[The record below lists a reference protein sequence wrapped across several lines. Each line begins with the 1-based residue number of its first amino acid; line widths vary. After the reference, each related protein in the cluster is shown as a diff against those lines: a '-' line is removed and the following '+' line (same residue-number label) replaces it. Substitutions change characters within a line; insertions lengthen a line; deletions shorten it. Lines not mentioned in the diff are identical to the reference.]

1 MGNMAAK
8 VDMTVLPVGEAMS
21 LSPLVARVL
30 APNPSHFTYTG
41 TQSYV
46 VGTRDVAIIDPG
58 PADDVHLD
66 ALIAAIAGRPV
77 RAILCTHTH
86 RDHSP
91 AAAPL
96 AERTGAPVIGCAPL
110 TLDDD
115 GPRADAAFDA
125 AYRPDDVLTDGALLT
140 GDGWTLAIV
149 ATPGHTSNHLCYA
162 LREEQALF
170 TGDHVMG
177 WSTTIVSPPDGD
189 MAEYMRS
196 MQKLLVRDDA
206 VYYPAHGDAVEA
218 PQRLVRGMMG
228 HRKHREGQILRQL
241 ERAPEGASIA
251 AIVPEMYR
259 GVDSRLHPAAARS
272 VLAHLIDMGDR
283 GLATHVAGDVWRRG
297 AQ

>member
-1 MGNMAAK
+1 MGIMAAK
-8 VDMTVLPVGEAMS
+8 VDMTVLPVGEAMG

-46 VGTRDVAIIDPG
+46 VGVRDVAIVDPG
-58 PADDVHLD
+58 PADDAHLD
-66 ALIAAIAGRPV
+66 ALIAAVAGRPV
-77 RAILCTHTH
+77 RGILCTHTH

-96 AERTGAPVIGCAPL
+96 AQRTGAPVIGCAPL

-125 AYRPDDVLTDGALLT
+125 DYRPDDIMTDGTHLT
-140 GDGWTLAIV
+140 GDGWTLTAV
-149 ATPGHTSNHLCYA
+149 ATPGHTSNHLCFA

-196 MQKLLVRDDA
+196 MQKLLGRDDA
-206 VYYPAHGDAVEA
+206 VYYPAHGEAVEA

-228 HRKHREGQILRQL
+228 HRRHREGQILRQL
-241 ERAPEGASIA
+241 DRTPEGTGIA
-251 AIVPEMYR
+251 TMVSEMYR

-272 VLAHLIDMGDR
+272 VLAHLIDLGDR
-283 GLATHVAGDVWRRG
+283 GLATHVTDDVWRRG